1 MKNNLEYKKIM
12 DLKIKILK
20 DKEKKLMVSFPY
32 NPQFVEKI
40 KAIKGHRWVSL
51 KENIGVFQTLLEH
64 WRDFKNL

>member
-20 DKEKKLMVSFPY
+20 DKEKNLMVSFPY

-40 KAIKGHRWVSL
+40 KTIKGHRWYP
-51 KENIGVFQTLLEH
+51 
-64 WRDFKNL
+64 